1 MFPVRYHHRG
11 VAARHFRGGSDGRSL
26 AGSRGRRRVMRAQ
39 VGDRLR
45 VHGRTVG
52 QSDHLVEIVE
62 VRGSDGGPPYL
73 IRYDDG
79 HEAVVFPGPDAVVE
93 TDPGPT
99 PT

>member
-1 MFPVRYHHRG
+1 MQ
-11 VAARHFRGGSDGRSL
+11 
-26 AGSRGRRRVMRAQ
+26 AQ

-52 QSDHLVEIVE
+52 HGDHLVEIIE

-73 IRYDDG
+73 IRYEDG

-93 TDPGPT
+93 TNPGTAPR
-99 PT
+99 

>member
-1 MFPVRYHHRG
+1 
-11 VAARHFRGGSDGRSL
+11 
-26 AGSRGRRRVMRAQ
+26 MRAQ

-73 IRYDDG
+73 IRY
-79 HEAVVFPGPDAVVE
+79 ATATRRSSSPA
-93 TDPGPT
+93 PT
-99 PT
+99 PW